1 MPGKKDT
8 KKDAKKGGKPEP
20 EKKKEEEKKG
30 KDDKKG
36 GKDEKK
42 ASKDDK
48 KGGKDDKKGGKD
60 DKKGGKKGKDEPPKG
75 KDDGK
80 KGKDKGKGKKV
91 ESEEEED
98 ELLSDEEEDEEFS
111 EEEYDEEED
120 SEDDRKGKGR
130 GGKGAKGK
138 KGGKSRRGDYSDE
151 DDEEDEDEEEDDDYE
166 DSKSK
171 KKSKDDRHHKGGKSD
186 ADAKK
191 KKGKK
196 KEEAPQIPVKEI
208 PKKGLKNMS
217 RMFMKFSGFKRRRTS
232 RKKLK
237 STSRLFLGLG
247 KRKNRLAKKKRRK
260 SMLKNTSR
268 FMMRFKASKKKKK
281 EKEDKEKAAAN
292 GGKKPTYM
300 LLRLGGNESNQK
312 KGFFKGL
319 FGKKEGDGPAD
330 DFKNRS
336 VLLGKVAAATNWLTK
351 RFLSTKMRGDAGHHG
366 WGGNRGQSRQASS
379 RRNLRGHHNDG
390 YEYDGEAYGYNQQH
404 SAHQKGYGGYDDGY
418 GGYGDEAAA
427 AYGSQSQYGYYDN
440 GAGGADYQDL
450 GYYEEEGL
458 YDVNAEQYD
467 GGLYEQGM
475 GDYYNPHSSAQG
487 YYNNQEADYYGYQQ
501 QQAMAM
507 YGDEG
512 LDYYALMGEDHI
524 YAGEVDGF
532 IDPQAQGYYDENSQG
547 VYYGDGQGG
556 YYDNGQAGYY
566 ENPYAATMGMQ
577 GGFPP
582 DYQLSYSDAGM
593 PYQDYSSQQAI
604 SFPPGGQQAF
614 GYGGQGM
621 DQVQGL
627 YGDQYADQFDQYGDD
642 TVGVQGGEMTFRVPR
657 PQVRLFGKER
667 LDVPLPPP
675 PTLPPDPEFEDMSE
689 IQYEDQMPFVP
700 GQLGD
705 MMSLQQQMR
714 MSPQQQMMSP
724 QQQMMSAQQQM
735 MSPQQQMMSPQQQM
749 MSPQQQMMPQQMMS
763 PQQQMMSPQQQM
775 MPQQM
780 MSPQEQMMSQQAMSP
795 QEQLMMSQPMMSPQ
809 EQLMMSQPMMSP
821 QEQLMMSQPMMSPQ
835 EQMMM
840 SQQMMSPQ
848 EQMMMSQP
856 MMSPQEQM
864 MMSQQMMSPQEQMM
878 MSQQMMSPQE
888 QMMMSQQPMVSPQMI
903 SPQQQMMTD
912 PMMMPQ
918 QQGYGQVSIPT
929 PTAMII
935 KQASMSPL
943 PARRMQPSPT
953 PSRRS
958 VIMPSPQMQRHPS
971 AMASPIPSPML
982 AQRRSPSPQPS
993 MRGGF
998 VNVQRPPS
1006 VMLRRI
1012 SPPSSPMATP
1022 LARRRMQPQRSPS
1035 PLARRPSPPHSPRAS
1050 MIRRSPPP
1058 SPRVSMRRQ
1067 SPPSSPR
1074 ASMRRRSPP
1083 PSASPARSPF
1093 GGRKMRGAP
1102 SPSFSPGRAS
1112 PPLSPQLNRRPAPS
1126 PSPSHRS
1133 VSPAG
1138 PRPSPTLSRRSTRLL
1153 RDPTPLPRPRMGG
1166 NVPLGTVRP
1175 SPMGLRGRPVPP
1187 PTQNVRPFRASSV
1200 RSNRSSVLTVDSL
1213 HSSPFHS
1220 PHMVHRAPLG
1230 RRESGRFPPRPVARG
1245 RPLMSQ
1251 HSIRRMPPASPQPSL
1266 KHMSHPASPR
1276 LSHRPSR
1283 QSSPLLP
1290 PRVAHPPTY
1299 APETYVSGP
1308 HMDPY
1313 GEQLHQFAAPS
1324 SPMLSGAMRNQAIR
1338 QASYSSPLGPEV
1350 GEMAPDYIQPYAP
1363 SSPMLSGAMQN
1374 QAIRDASYVSSL
1386 RRPASPYEQPMP
1398 PSSPRL
1404 SGALQNQ
1411 AIRDASYYSPLQRPS
1426 SPYEQPMPPSSP
1438 MLSGALQNQAI
1449 RDASYYSP
1457 LQRPASPYEQP
1468 MPPSSPML
1476 SGALQNQA
1484 IRDASY
1490 YSPLQ
1495 RPASPYEQPMP
1506 PSSPMLSGALQNQ
1519 AVRDASYA
1527 SPLQRPQSPYG
1538 PSVPSSPMLSGAMR
1552 HGQALRGVASYQTPQ
1567 LRSPYGPTVVTPYDY
1582 ISEPGPSPLLHDALQ
1597 HRSGLQNVSSLRSP
1611 MMQRRN
1617 SYAPPGPQLHSA
1629 LQQNPNLRQASFQ
1642 TPVHLRRSPYGPPPV
1657 SSPMLGS
1664 ALQNQQL
1671 MQASYRLP
1679 DGSLMSP
1686 YGDSRSSPMLGHAL
1700 QNRQV
1705 RGASYTLPDGSIIRD
1720 PRIPQTP
1727 MSPNLSRALQNQ
1739 NVKTASYT
1747 LPDGTIIDPRQ
1758 QQPISPNLARALNN
1772 QALRAASYSLPDG
1785 TIVIDPK
1792 AQKSPNLTAALQ
1804 NPYLKSATYTLPDG
1818 TIIIDPRKPVSPNLS
1833 GALQNSALRNAS
1845 FTLPEGVQ
1853 DPNTPISPNLAKA
1866 LGNPALRGASYTLP
1880 DGTIIVDPRKPK
1892 SPNLTAALQNPYLKG
1907 VSYTLPDGTIIID
1920 PRKPLTPDLSK
1931 ALMNANLR
1939 NASYQ
1944 LPDGSLVIPGQKP
1957 NLSSALRLNKG
1968 MRSTG
1973 LYQLSDN
1980 SVLSGRPKPTTPNL
1994 TSALRNED
2002 LQNVRFRLPDGSLLT
2017 RRFHNPSLSEAVQNQ
2032 QLRYASYR
2040 VPTALQGEDNRYAV
2054 IPPYGPRSG
2063 HWARNARGGEQGGED
2078 VWAAERVLP
2087 HGTIQNLSK
2096 WSMYREDGVLEG
2108 YSPTPRIVDGK
2119 PQDTDWTPDRDRVPG
2134 QSWYDK
2140 IYSILS
2146 MPTTG
2151 HRVKRWAE
2159 GMEDMTQLP
2168 ELNETTVLMN
2178 LKKRYDQELVYTYIG
2193 SILVSVNPYKLLNI
2207 YGTDMVLQYGSRGL
2221 SDNPPHL
2228 FAIANLSYTTMM
2240 DAKKDQCIVISGESG
2255 SGKTEATKLI
2265 LRYLTAIHHKCNV
2278 TQQILEAT
2286 PLLESFGNAKTVRND
2301 NSSRFGKYTQIFMEE
2316 GVISGAITSQY
2327 LLEKSRIVFQAK
2339 SERNY
2344 HIFYEM
2350 LAGLP
2355 PNEKHS
2361 LYLQEA
2367 ETYYYLNQGGD
2378 CTIVGKDDGED
2389 FRRLLSA
2396 MDILCFTPE
2405 EQNGIY
2411 RLLSSV
2417 LHLGNVYFQPH
2428 QAEGQEVA
2436 SVVSAQEIRVVAE
2449 LLQVSPEG
2457 LQKSVTFKMT
2467 DTVREKIFTPLT
2479 VESAVDARDAVAK
2492 ILYSLLFSWL
2502 TERINGRVYPRNE
2515 ALSISILDIYGFEEL
2530 QVNSF
2535 EQLCINYANETLQ
2548 FFFNRVIFQ
2557 EEQEEY
2563 MREQIEWQ
2571 QQPFS
2576 HNQACLDLIA
2586 AKPHGILRILDDQCG
2601 FPQATDHTF
2610 LQKCHYHHGNDP
2622 LYARPKMPLP
2632 EFTLKHYAGKVTYQV
2647 HKFLD
2652 KNFDM
2657 VRQDVLDL
2665 FIQSKNRMV
2674 SSLFLKH
2681 SESVSQQRS
2690 NVRRSST
2697 ARRYQANTVSAKFQS
2712 SLQEL
2717 LEKMERCNPYFVRCI
2732 KPNHHKEPG
2741 VFDMELVNTQLHYS
2755 GIMETIHIRK
2765 EGYAIR
2771 MHFHSFLSRYKALL
2785 CLRDL
2790 PPADGENCVI
2800 MLHKLGPVKNGSYQL
2815 GVSKIFLREELY
2827 QLLEGKRDRVLNLA
2841 AMTLQRYTRMCFIR
2855 KNFTKFRRR
2864 VALFQARCKGYLARK
2879 KFTLRRKY
2887 LIRFRSAVL
2896 LIVNRQRYM
2905 RTVVE
2910 PARKAEEDRINRE
2923 VVNVTTLPIP
2933 AELAA
2938 LLQAASGGEEL
2949 HSDCLAV
2956 VQAPKVQVDPQ
2967 LTLPLDINNYLMTHY
2982 IRAIFREPLFGMLT
2996 APLENSL
3003 IRMDEELKQG
3013 AVNVFILILRFM
3025 GDPNLNGAQENLF
3038 GNYIIQR
3045 GLANPSLRDEILAQ
3059 VANQV
3064 WRNPNILN
3072 SERGWLLLCSCLSA
3086 FLPSQR
3092 LAKYLLKFVSDYGPE
3107 GYDCVCQH
3115 RLLQALQRLNV
3126 GPEYVRTYPP
3136 CLLEWTANRKR
3147 AHTVLHIHCFDGVSF
3162 LCPLHSWTT
3171 GEEMAKDILQH
3182 RAVVEGRRGWSV
3194 LLKEPA
3200 QWVELEGS
3208 DYVLDLMSDLELPA
3222 DFPKHSSYF
3231 IISAQ
3236 EPTRVRPNASISL
3249 LSGGFDMNNDL
3260 LSPAIPG
3267 SDGQDF
3273 EPQRGMDRYLDSLF
3287 DPVLSDGTG
3296 EIESAAGLSSR
3307 MKGAGGVGGGWK
3319 QEGQSTGP
3327 PPPPGAVRV
3336 LPVGGVMSPP
3346 VAAVAPVTPD
3356 AQHAVMAQQQQAIM
3370 NQQAIIM
3377 AQQMTMQAMAMVGS
3391 PVTSPPTSPITSPP
3405 MSPLLHHPPSP
3416 YAPASPY
3423 VVIPPSPYANI
3434 PPSPYANFIPTPYA
3448 AENIPPSPYP
3458 PTARQEQTPS
3468 QPQAQPRAEPTAQPQ
3483 AHRPNPQPSST
3494 KTNKTETGQPKA
3506 NAAAQAQSGKDSVS
3520 RRKAP
3525 GVPVN
3530 KDTPVRKF
3538 APVVTSPPPPAPEV
3552 VKYSPQS
3559 KDHVVPSQDIQEI
3572 IKRYNSPPPPPDQM
3586 PSGKRRP
3593 EGKFKKKQTP
3603 RDEALQILKPQ
3614 MDHPPAPQPKR
3625 PVPPSPSAPAMKE
3638 TGFKPTKGAKTR
3650 PPDRPLPIPPPV
3662 SRELPVET
3670 ETIQTQLHQ
3679 STNEEHYT
3687 YTNVPWRLY
3696 LRKEVFYP
3704 KDSFNNPLV
3713 LDLIF
3718 KQIVNDTLSEACV
3731 RITRDERQKMKALFA
3746 KHGVEQNMDPVEE
3759 HVKKTIVTAA
3769 RETWEIYFS
3778 RLFPASGSVGTGV
3791 QVLSVSHSGIKL
3803 LKTVKSS
3810 AAAPDYFRVLRPY
3823 TYADILFVTIP
3834 SENMLEFN
3842 LTNEKLILFSAKA
3855 PQVKHLIDTFIN
3867 EIKKDSDY
3875 VIAERN
3881 FVTDDRSML
3890 SFHKGDIIRLQVMD
3904 GLEKGYI
3911 YGCVVRKKVV
3921 YLEDLKRDTPDF
3933 GWKFGAVF
3941 SRSGAFPAECV
3952 HPIAP
3957 PDFLSLPLDRKAEPR
3972 GGAGQFAVS
3981 SAIAVAV
3988 ASTMAAHEID
3998 QTIERVSLD
4007 EFGDGDLDERALQDS
4022 KYDMLE
4028 FAKKYFRQETKGK
4041 GDSLKSKSK
4050 NRDSRDPIEMIRFSK
4065 NPLTESL
4072 IEFTDPAMNRVAA
4085 DLFLSVMRF
4094 MGDAPS
4100 RGSTEQE
4107 VVSTFLKLIG
4117 EFTLMRDEA
4126 YCQLLKQLTANTS
4139 SKPDS
4144 CQRGWRMLYILTA
4157 FHRCSEVLKPFLL
4170 KYLQQASRSAGAQY
4184 QGIAK
4189 ACEQNLKK
4197 TFQYGGRLVPPNS
4210 MELKAMMAGRSS
4222 KRQLFLFPGGIERH
4236 AKIKTCSVALE
4247 VIEELCYEMGLHRLE
4262 AMEEYAIFVVTNR
4275 GQNVRPLNKHEY
4287 ILDVA
4292 TEAEMVDTN
4301 YSFWFRRVIWTQPLK
4316 FDNELCVAMHYNQV
4330 LPDYRK
4336 GLLNVLPHGKVS
4348 DQQFHQI
4355 SKLAALQHRAKDIIF
4370 IPSIHELSEYI
4381 AAPLFKKQPPQQWVT
4396 MVTQHMQQV
4405 QTLNPHQARAQF
4417 LGLVSAFPMFGSSFF
4432 YIHSSSSTT
4441 FYAPCIVA
4449 VNQHGLHFL
4458 HKNTHELMTVVPL
4471 VEVQSSRT
4479 QRPTAGT
4486 SYPYVDLTLGDMN
4499 TQRVIQLQLEQGL
4512 ELCRVIAMQ
4521 VENMMSVREKRLTL
4535 PPSEITM
4542 L

>member
-1 MPGKKDT
+1 MPGKKDP

-36 GKDEKK
+36 GKDDKK

-48 KGGKDDKKGGKD
+48 KGGKDDKKGGK
-60 DKKGGKKGKDEPPKG
+60 KGKEEPPKG
-75 KDDGK
+75 KADGK

-91 ESEEEED
+91 ESEEDED
-98 ELLSDEEEDEEFS
+98 ELLSDEEEEEEFS
-111 EEEYDEEED
+111 EEEEDEED
-120 SEDDRKGKGR
+120 SEDDRRGKGR

-138 KGGKSRRGDYSDE
+138 KGGRSRHGEDSEEDE
-151 DDEEDEDEEEDDDYE
+151 EEDEDEEDEEEAY
-166 DSKSK
+166 SKSK
-171 KKSKDDRHHKGGKSD
+171 KTSKDDRHKGGKGD
-186 ADAKK
+186 VDAKK

-196 KEEAPQIPVKEI
+196 KEEAPSIPVREI
-208 PKKGLKNMS
+208 PRKGLKNMS
-217 RMFMKFSGFKRRRTS
+217 RMFMKFSGFKRRRNS

-268 FMMRFKASKKKKK
+268 FMMRFKASKKRKK
-281 EKEDKEKAAAN
+281 EKEDKERAAAN

-300 LLRLGGNESNQK
+300 ILRLGGGKESVEK
-312 KGFFKGL
+312 KGGFFKGL
-319 FGKKEGDGPAD
+319 FGKKNSDGPAD

-336 VLLGKVAAATNWLTK
+336 ALLGKVAAATNWLTK
-351 RFLSTKMRGDAGHHG
+351 RFLSTKMSGNSGHHG
-366 WGGNRGQSRQASS
+366 WGGRRAHSRQTSA
-379 RRNLRGHHNDG
+379 RGFQQGYYNDG
-390 YEYDGEAYGYNQQH
+390 YDYGEEMHGHNRQH
-404 SAHQKGYGGYDDGY
+404 SLHRKNYGEYDDGY

-427 AYGSQSQYGYYDN
+427 AYGGQAQFGYYDN
-440 GAGGADYQDL
+440 GVGGADYQDL
-450 GYYEEEGL
+450 GYYEDEGL
-458 YDVNAEQYD
+458 YESNAGYYD
-467 GGLYEQGM
+467 GGLYDDGM
-475 GDYYNPHSSAQG
+475 GNYDPYSPDQG

-501 QQAMAM
+501 QEAM
-507 YGDEG
+507 YGDEA
-512 LDYYALMGEDHI
+512 LDYYALMGVDHM
-524 YAGEVDGF
+524 YGGEADGF
-532 IDPQAQGYYDENSQG
+532 LDPQGYYDESGQA
-547 VYYGDGQGG
+547 VYYGEGQVG
-556 YYDNGQAGYY
+556 YYDNVQTGYQD
-566 ENPYAATMGMQ
+566 NPYTANMGMQ
-577 GGFPP
+577 GGFPQ

-593 PYQDYSSQQAI
+593 PYQDYSSQQTI
-604 SFPPGGQQAF
+604 GYPLGGQQVF
-614 GYGGQGM
+614 GFGGQGIG
-621 DQVQGL
+621 QAQAQGL
-627 YGDQYADQFDQYGDD
+627 YGDQYAGQLDQYGDD
-642 TVGVQGGEMTFRVPR
+642 AGGIQGGDVTFRVPR

-667 LDVPLPPP
+667 LDVPLHPA

-689 IQYEDQMPFVP
+689 IQYEDQMPLLP
-700 GQLGD
+700 SQLGD
-705 MMSLQQQMR
+705 MMSLQQQM
-714 MSPQQQMMSP
+714 MMSP
-724 QQQMMSAQQQM
+724 QQQMM
-735 MSPQQQMMSPQQQM
+735 MSPQQQMIMSPQIMPSQIMPPQQQMMFPQQQM
-749 MSPQQQMMPQQMMS
+749 MSQQMLSPQEQMMV
-763 PQQQMMSPQQQM
+763 QQSL
-775 MPQQM
+775 
-780 MSPQEQMMSQQAMSP
+780 SPQEQMMSQQ
-795 QEQLMMSQPMMSPQ
+795 MM
-809 EQLMMSQPMMSP
+809 L
-821 QEQLMMSQPMMSPQ
+821 
-835 EQMMM
+835 
-840 SQQMMSPQ
+840 
-848 EQMMMSQP
+848 
-856 MMSPQEQM
+856 
-864 MMSQQMMSPQEQMM
+864 
-878 MSQQMMSPQE
+878 
-888 QMMMSQQPMVSPQMI
+888 
-903 SPQQQMMTD
+903 PQQQMSPQLMAPQMMND

-918 QQGYGQVSIPT
+918 QQGYGPPLIPT

-935 KQASMSPL
+935 KQANMSPL

-971 AMASPIPSPML
+971 AMASPVASPML
-982 AQRRSPSPQPS
+982 SQRRSPSPQPS
-993 MRGGF
+993 MRSGLI
-998 VNVQRPPS
+998 NAHRPPS
-1006 VMLRRI
+1006 VMSRRL
-1012 SPPSSPMATP
+1012 SPPSSPMASP
-1022 LARRRMQPQRSPS
+1022 LARHIMQPQRSPS
-1035 PLARRPSPPHSPRAS
+1035 PMARGPSPPQSPRGS

-1058 SPRVSMRRQ
+1058 SPRTSMRQPSPPSSPRSSMRRQ
-1067 SPPSSPR
+1067 SPP
-1074 ASMRRRSPP
+1074 
-1083 PSASPARSPF
+1083 PSTSPARSPF
-1093 GGRKMRGAP
+1093 EGRKMRESSFSPP
-1102 SPSFSPGRAS
+1102 SPSHFSPPRS
-1112 PPLSPQLNRRPAPS
+1112 PHLSRRPSPS

-1133 VSPAG
+1133 LSPAG
-1138 PRPSPTLSRRSTRLL
+1138 PRPAPSSPTLSRRSTRLM
-1153 RDPTPLPRPRMGG
+1153 RDPTPLARPRMGG

-1187 PTQNVRPFRASSV
+1187 PTQNVRPFRPSSL
-1200 RSNRSSVLTVDSL
+1200 RSNRSSVLTVDSSL
-1213 HSSPFHS
+1213 LSSPFHS
-1220 PHMVHRAPLG
+1220 PHMVHRVPLG
-1230 RRESGRFPPRPVARG
+1230 RRESGRYPPRPMARG

-1251 HSIRRMPPASPQPSL
+1251 QSRRRMPPPSPQLSL
-1266 KHMSHPASPR
+1266 KHMPHPASPR
-1276 LSHRPSR
+1276 LSPRLSR
-1283 QSSPLLP
+1283 QSSPLLS
-1290 PRVAHPPTY
+1290 PRAVHSPSLAS
-1299 APETYVSGP
+1299 ETYVP
-1308 HMDPY
+1308 DPY
-1313 GEQLHQFAAPS
+1313 AEHSQHFVAPGSPMLSGALQNQAMRQASFSSPFGPGAAQMNQMATEFEDPYIPS
-1324 SPMLSGAMRNQAIR
+1324 SPMLSR
-1338 QASYSSPLGPEV
+1338 
-1350 GEMAPDYIQPYAP
+1350 
-1363 SSPMLSGAMQN
+1363 AMQN
-1374 QAIRDASYVSSL
+1374 QALRDASYVSSL
-1386 RRPASPYEQPMP
+1386 QRPVSPYEQHT
-1398 PSSPRL
+1398 
-1404 SGALQNQ
+1404 A
-1411 AIRDASYYSPLQRPS
+1411 
-1426 SPYEQPMPPSSP
+1426 PSSP
-1438 MLSGALQNQAI
+1438 MLSGALQNQAL
-1449 RDASYYSP
+1449 RDASFVSP
-1457 LQRPASPYEQP
+1457 LQRPMSPYEQP
-1468 MPPSSPML
+1468 LPPSSPLL

-1484 IRDASY
+1484 LRDASY
-1490 YSPLQ
+1490 T
-1495 RPASPYEQPMP
+1495 
-1506 PSSPMLSGALQNQ
+1506 
-1519 AVRDASYA
+1519 
-1527 SPLQRPQSPYG
+1527 SPLQRPQSPYAS
-1538 PSVPSSPMLSGAMR
+1538 SVPSSPMLSGAMR

-1582 ISEPGPSPLLHDALQ
+1582 ISEPGPAPLLNDALQ
-1597 HRSGLQNVSSLRSP
+1597 NRSNLQNVSSLRSP

-1617 SYAPPGPQLHSA
+1617 PYAPAGPQLHSA
-1629 LQQNPNLRQASFQ
+1629 LQQNPNLRQASYQ
-1642 TPVHLRRSPYGPPPV
+1642 TPMQLRRSSYVPQPP

-1664 ALQNQQL
+1664 ALQNPQL

-1679 DGSLMSP
+1679 DGTLMSP
-1686 YGDSRSSPMLGHAL
+1686 YADPRSSPMLGNAL
-1700 QNRQV
+1700 QNQQV
-1705 RGASYTLPDGSIIRD
+1705 RGASYTLPDGSVIRD
-1720 PRIPQTP
+1720 PRMVQAP
-1727 MSPNLSRALQNQ
+1727 MSPNLARALQNQ
-1739 NVKTASYT
+1739 NLKSATYT
-1747 LPDGTIIDPRQ
+1747 LPDGTIVDPRQ
-1758 QQPISPNLARALNN
+1758 QQPISPNLAKALNN

-1785 TIVIDPK
+1785 TIVVDTNK
-1792 AQKSPNLTAALQ
+1792 HNSPNLAAALQ
-1804 NPYLKSATYTLPDG
+1804 NPYLKSSSYTLPDG
-1818 TIIIDPRKPVSPNLS
+1818 TIIIDPRKPVSPNLA
-1833 GALQNSALRNAS
+1833 GALEKSALRNAS
-1845 FTLPEGVQ
+1845 FRLPEGVQ
-1853 DPNTPISPNLAKA
+1853 DPNAPISPNLAKA
-1866 LGNPALRGASYTLP
+1866 LNNAALKGASYTLP

-1892 SPNLTAALQNPYLKG
+1892 SPNLAAALQNPYLQG
-1907 VSYTLPDGTIIID
+1907 VSFTLPDGTIIID
-1920 PRKPLTPDLSK
+1920 PRKPVSPNLSN
-1931 ALMNANLR
+1931 ALMNENLR
-1939 NASYQ
+1939 NASYR

-1957 NLSSALRLNKG
+1957 NLSSALRQNYAL
-1968 MRSTG
+1968 RSSG
-1973 LYQLSDN
+1973 VFQLSEN
-1980 SVLSGRPKPTTPNL
+1980 SILSGIPKPTPPNL
-1994 TSALRNED
+1994 ASVLQNED
-2002 LQNVRFRLPDGSLLT
+2002 MRGVHYRLPDNSLLT
-2017 RRFHNPSLSEAVQNQ
+2017 RQFRNPKLADAIQNQ

-2040 VPTALQGEDNRYAV
+2040 VPTGLEGEDNRYAV

-2063 HWARNARGGEQGGED
+2063 HWAKNARGGGEGGED

-2087 HGTIQNLSK
+2087 HGTVQNLSK
-2096 WSMYREDGVLEG
+2096 WSMYREEGMLEG
-2108 YSPTPRIVDGK
+2108 YSPTHLMEKQLHDPE
-2119 PQDTDWTPDRDRVPG
+2119 WTPDRDRVPG

-2140 IYSILS
+2140 IFSILS
-2146 MPTTG
+2146 MPTAG
-2151 HRVKRWAE
+2151 QRVKRWAE

-2178 LKKRYDQELVYTYIG
+2178 LKKRFDQELIYTYIG
-2193 SILVSVNPYKLLNI
+2193 SILVSVNPYKLHNI
-2207 YGTDMVLQYGSRGL
+2207 YGTDMVLQYEGHSL
-2221 SDNPPHL
+2221 TDNPPHL

-2265 LRYLTAIHHKCNV
+2265 LRYLTAIHHKRNV
-2278 TQQILEAT
+2278 TQQVNILEAM

-2301 NSSRFGKYTQIFMEE
+2301 NSSRFGKYTRIFMAG

-2344 HIFYEM
+2344 HIFYEL

-2355 PNEKHS
+2355 PQEKHS
-2361 LYLQEA
+2361 LYLQEP
-2367 ETYYYLNQGGD
+2367 ETYYYLNQGGN
-2378 CTIVGKDDGED
+2378 CTIEGKDDGED

-2457 LQKSVTFKMT
+2457 LQKSVTFKLT
-2467 DTVREKIFTPLT
+2467 DAVREKIYTPLT

-2502 TERINGRVYPRNE
+2502 TERINGRVYPRSE

-2548 FFFNRVIFQ
+2548 FFFTRVIFQ

-2571 QQPFS
+2571 QQPFG

-2610 LQKCHYHHGNDP
+2610 LQKCHYHHGNNP

-2665 FIQSKNRMV
+2665 FIQSKNKMV

-2690 NVRRSST
+2690 NMRNSSA

-2755 GIMETIHIRK
+2755 GIMETILIRK
-2765 EGYAIR
+2765 DGYPIKFL
-2771 MHFHSFLSRYKALL
+2771 FHSFLSRYKALL
-2785 CLRDL
+2785 CLTDL
-2790 PPADGENCVI
+2790 PPADGENCII
-2800 MLHKLGPVKNGSYQL
+2800 MLHKLGPVKQGSYQV
-2815 GVSKIFLREELY
+2815 GVSKIFLKEELY
-2827 QLLEGKRDRVLNLA
+2827 QVLEAKRDRVLNLA
-2841 AMTLQRYTRMCFIR
+2841 AMTLQRYTRMFFVR
-2855 KNFTKFRRR
+2855 KNFVKFRRNM
-2864 VALFQARCKGYLARK
+2864 VLFEAHCRGYVARK
-2879 KFTLRRKY
+2879 KFALRRKN
-2887 LIRFRSAVL
+2887 LIRLRSVTL
-2896 LIVNRQRYM
+2896 LIVTIQRYM

-2933 AELAA
+2933 AELAG
-2938 LLQAASGGEEL
+2938 LLQAASGGAEL

-2996 APLENSL
+2996 APLESSL
-3003 IRMDEELKQG
+3003 LRLDEELRQG
-3013 AVNVFILILRFM
+3013 ALNIFTLILRFM

-3045 GLANPSLRDEILAQ
+3045 GLANSSLRDEILAQ

-3072 SERGWLLLCSCLSA
+3072 SERGWLLLSSCLSA

-3092 LAKYLLKFVSDYGPE
+3092 LAKYLLKFVSDYGPD

-3126 GPEYVRTYPP
+3126 GPEYGRTYPP

-3182 RAVVEGRRGWSV
+3182 RGVVEGRRGWSV
-3194 LLKEPA
+3194 LLKESA

-3236 EPTRVRPNASISL
+3236 EPSRVRPNASISL
-3249 LSGGFDMNNDL
+3249 LGGGFDMNNDVITPSL
-3260 LSPAIPG
+3260 LTF
-3267 SDGQDF
+3267 DGLSEDL

-3296 EIESAAGLSSR
+3296 EVESAAGLSSR
-3307 MKGAGGVGGGWK
+3307 MKGAGGVGEGWRE
-3319 QEGQSTGP
+3319 QGQSTRP
-3327 PPPPGAVRV
+3327 PPPAGAVRV
-3336 LPVGGVMSPP
+3336 LPVGGVMAPP

-3356 AQHAVMAQQQQAIM
+3356 AQQAVLSQQQQAIV

-3377 AQQMTMQAMAMVGS
+3377 AQQMTMQAMAIVSS
-3391 PVTSPPTSPITSPP
+3391 PVSSPPTSPITSPP
-3405 MSPLLHHPPSP
+3405 MSPLLNHPPMSP

-3423 VVIPPSPYANI
+3423 AVIPPSPYANI
-3434 PPSPYANFIPTPYA
+3434 PPSPYANFTPTPYA
-3448 AENIPPSPYP
+3448 AAHIPQSPYLP
-3458 PTARQEQTPS
+3458 STQQEQTS
-3468 QPQAQPRAEPTAQPQ
+3468 LQPQAQPPAGPQPQ
-3483 AHRPNPQPSST
+3483 PQVSNPQPVSA
-3494 KTNKTETGQPKA
+3494 KTDKGSKHNTT
-3506 NAAAQAQSGKDSVS
+3506 AQSGKDSGS
-3520 RRKAP
+3520 QKKAP
-3525 GVPVN
+3525 GVPMN
-3530 KDTPVRKF
+3530 KDKPAKKF
-3538 APVVTSPPPPAPEV
+3538 APVVTSPPPPAVEV
-3552 VKYSPQS
+3552 VKYSARTT
-3559 KDHVVPSQDIQEI
+3559 DHIVPSQDIQEI
-3572 IKRYNSPPPPPDQM
+3572 IKRYNSPPPPPD
-3586 PSGKRRP
+3586 PLPPGKSRP
-3593 EGKFKKKQTP
+3593 EGKFKKKQTA

-3614 MDHPPAPQPKR
+3614 MENPPAPQPKH
-3625 PVPPSPSAPAMKE
+3625 VVAPSAPASAVKE
-3638 TGFKPTKGAKTR
+3638 GGFKAPKGTKAR
-3650 PPDRPLPIPPPV
+3650 AHDRPLPIPPPV

-3670 ETIQTQLHQ
+3670 QTIQTQLHQ
-3679 STNEEHYT
+3679 HTNDEHYT

-3759 HVKKTIVTAA
+3759 HVKKAIVTAA

-3855 PQVKHLIDTFIN
+3855 LQVKHLIDTFIN

-3881 FVTDDRSML
+3881 FVTDDRTML
-3890 SFHKGDIIRLQVMD
+3890 TFHKGDIIRLQVMD
-3904 GLEKGYI
+3904 GLEKGYS

-3921 YLEDLKRDTPDF
+3921 FLEDLKRDTQDF

-3941 SRSGAFPAECV
+3941 GRSGAFPTECV
-3952 HPIAP
+3952 HPVGP
-3957 PDFLSLPLDRKAEPR
+3957 PDFMSLPLDRKAEPR

-3981 SAIAVAV
+3981 SAVAVAV

-3998 QTIERVSLD
+3998 QTIEKVSLD
-4007 EFGDGDLDERALQDS
+4007 GFPDGDLDERALQDT

-4028 FAKKYFRQETKGK
+4028 FAKKYFRQAPGGT

-4050 NRDSRDPIEMIRFSK
+4050 NRDSREPTEMIKFSK
-4065 NPLTESL
+4065 TPLTESL

-4085 DLFLSVMRF
+4085 DLFLSIMRF
-4094 MGDAPS
+4094 MGDS
-4100 RGSTEQE
+4100 SLRGLTEQE
-4107 VVSTFLKLIG
+4107 VVGTFLKLIG
-4117 EFTLMRDEA
+4117 EFFLMRDEA
-4126 YCQLLKQLTANTS
+4126 YCQLLKQLTSNTS

-4144 CQRGWRMLYILTA
+4144 CQRGWRLLYILTA

-4170 KYLQQASRSAGAQY
+4170 KFLQQASRSAGAQY

-4197 TFQYGGRLVPPNS
+4197 TFQFGGRIVPPNS

-4236 AKIKTCSVALE
+4236 VKIKTCSVALE
-4247 VIEELCYEMGLHRLE
+4247 VIEELCYEMGLHRPDSL
-4262 AMEEYAIFVVTNR
+4262 EEYAVFLVTNR
-4275 GQNVRPLNKHEY
+4275 GQNVRPLNKQEY

-4292 TEAEMVDTN
+4292 TEAELVDAN
-4301 YSFWFRRVIWTQPLK
+4301 YSFWFRRVVWTQPLK
-4316 FDNELCVAMHYNQV
+4316 FENELCVAMHYNQI

-4348 DQQFHQI
+4348 DQQFHQL
-4355 SKLAALQHRAKDIIF
+4355 SKLSALQHRAKDIIF
-4370 IPSIHELSEYI
+4370 IPTIHELSEYI
-4381 AAPLFKKQPPQQWVT
+4381 ATPLFKKQPPQQWVT

-4405 QTLNPHQARAQF
+4405 QALNPHQARAQF
-4417 LGLVSAFPMFGSSFF
+4417 LGLISAFPMFGSSFF

-4441 FYAPCIVA
+4441 FYAPCILA

-4458 HKNTHELMTVVPL
+4458 HKNTHELMAAVPL

-4479 QRPTAGT
+4479 QRPSAGT

-4521 VENMMSVREKRLTL
+4521 VENMMSLREKRLTL

>member
-1 MPGKKDT
+1 
-8 KKDAKKGGKPEP
+8 
-20 EKKKEEEKKG
+20 
-30 KDDKKG
+30 
-36 GKDEKK
+36 
-42 ASKDDK
+42 
-48 KGGKDDKKGGKD
+48 
-60 DKKGGKKGKDEPPKG
+60 
-75 KDDGK
+75 
-80 KGKDKGKGKKV
+80 
-91 ESEEEED
+91 
-98 ELLSDEEEDEEFS
+98 
-111 EEEYDEEED
+111 
-120 SEDDRKGKGR
+120 
-130 GGKGAKGK
+130 
-138 KGGKSRRGDYSDE
+138 
-151 DDEEDEDEEEDDDYE
+151 
-166 DSKSK
+166 
-171 KKSKDDRHHKGGKSD
+171 
-186 ADAKK
+186 
-191 KKGKK
+191 
-196 KEEAPQIPVKEI
+196 
-208 PKKGLKNMS
+208 MS
-217 RMFMKFSGFKRRRTS
+217 RMFMKFSGFKRRRNS

-247 KRKNRLAKKKRRK
+247 KRKFRLAKKKRRK

-268 FMMRFKASKKKKK
+268 FMMRFKASKKRKKD
-281 EKEDKEKAAAN
+281 KEDKQKAAAN

-300 LLRLGGNESNQK
+300 LLRLGGGSDSNEK
-312 KGFFKGL
+312 KGGFFKGL
-319 FGKKEGDGPAD
+319 FKKKDGDEPAD
-330 DFKNRS
+330 EFKNRS
-336 VLLGKVAAATNWLTK
+336 ALLGKVAAATNWLTK
-351 RFLSTKMRGDAGHHG
+351 RFLSTKMKGNSGRHG
-366 WGGNRGQSRQASS
+366 WGGRREHRRQASS
-379 RRNLRGHHNDG
+379 RGHQGGYYNNG
-390 YEYDGEAYGYNQQH
+390 YEHEEEAYGYDQQH
-404 SAHQKGYGGYDDGY
+404 SFHQKGYGGYHDGY
-418 GGYGDEAAA
+418 GDYVDDANA
-427 AYGSQSQYGYYDN
+427 AYGGQDQYGYYDD
-440 GAGGADYQDL
+440 GAGGADYQDQ
-450 GYYEEEGL
+450 GYYEEEAL
-458 YDVNAEQYD
+458 YDPNSGYYD
-467 GGLYEQGM
+467 GGLYDDGM
-475 GDYYNPHSSAQG
+475 GDYHDPYSTAQG
-487 YYNNQEADYYGYQQ
+487 YYNGQEADYYGYQH
-501 QQAMAM
+501 QQAAAM
-507 YGDEG
+507 YGEGG
-512 LDYYALMGEDHI
+512 LDYYALMGEDHM
-524 YAGEVDGF
+524 YTGEEGGF
-532 IDPQAQGYYDENSQG
+532 LDPQAQGYYDTNGQG
-547 VYYGDGQGG
+547 LYYDGQAG
-556 YYDNGQAGYY
+556 YYDSGQAGYY
-566 ENPYAATMGMQ
+566 ENPHAATIGMQ

-582 DYQLSYSDAGM
+582 DHQLRYSDAGM
-593 PYQDYSSQQAI
+593 PYQDFSSQQAI
-604 SFPPGGQQAF
+604 GIPQGGQQVF
-614 GYGGQGM
+614 GFGGQGM
-621 DQVQGL
+621 DQAQGM
-627 YGDQYADQFDQYGDD
+627 YGDQFADQLDQYGDD
-642 TVGVQGGEMTFRVPR
+642 IGGVQGGEMTFRVPR

-667 LDVPLPPP
+667 LEVPLPPP
-675 PTLPPDPEFEDMSE
+675 PTLPPDPEFESMSE
-689 IQYEDQMPFVP
+689 IQYEDQFPLAA
-700 GQLGD
+700 GQPGD
-705 MMSLQQQMR
+705 MMSLQQQMGMQQQQQQQQQHMMMFPQEQMMMPSQQQTMLSPHEQMMMPPLV
-714 MSPQQQMMSP
+714 MSPQQQMMMSP
-724 QQQMMSAQQQM
+724 QHQMMSPQQQM

-749 MSPQQQMMPQQMMS
+749 MSPQQQMMS
-763 PQQQMMSPQQQM
+763 PQQQMMLHQEQSMSPQMLPSQTLSPQQQMMLPQQQMMPQPAMSPQLQM

-780 MSPQEQMMSQQAMSP
+780 MSPQEQMMAPQQALPP
-795 QEQLMMSQPMMSPQ
+795 QMMSPQ
-809 EQLMMSQPMMSP
+809 QMMADP
-821 QEQLMMSQPMMSPQ
+821 
-835 EQMMM
+835 MMM
-840 SQQMMSPQ
+840 SQQEGYSP
-848 EQMMMSQP
+848 
-856 MMSPQEQM
+856 
-864 MMSQQMMSPQEQMM
+864 
-878 MSQQMMSPQE
+878 
-888 QMMMSQQPMVSPQMI
+888 
-903 SPQQQMMTD
+903 
-912 PMMMPQ
+912 
-918 QQGYGQVSIPT
+918 VSIPT

-935 KQASMSPL
+935 KQAGMSPL
-943 PARRMQPSPT
+943 AGRRMQPSPAL
-953 PSRRS
+953 SRRS
-958 VIMPSPQMQRHPS
+958 VMMASPLMQHHPS
-971 AMASPIPSPML
+971 AAASPLASPML
-982 AQRRSPSPQPS
+982 PQRLSHSPQPS
-993 MRGGF
+993 IRGGF
-998 VNVQRPPS
+998 INAQRPPS
-1006 VMLRRI
+1006 VQSRRI
-1012 SPPSSPMATP
+1012 SPSPSPMASP
-1022 LARRRMQPQRSPS
+1022 LAHPRMQPQRSPS
-1035 PLARRPSPPHSPRAS
+1035 PLARRPSPAHSPRAS

-1058 SPRVSMRRQ
+1058 SPRVSMRQR
-1067 SPPSSPR
+1067 SPPPSPR
-1074 ASMRRRSPP
+1074 ASMMRQSPP
-1083 PSASPARSPF
+1083 PSPTLARSPLRM
-1093 GGRKMRGAP
+1093 RKM
-1102 SPSFSPGRAS
+1102 PGPTS
-1112 PPLSPQLNRRPAPS
+1112 PPLSHGHASPRLSPQLSRRPS
-1126 PSPSHRS
+1126 PSPSPSRRTL
-1133 VSPAG
+1133 SPAG
-1138 PRPSPTLSRRSTRLL
+1138 PPSSPTLSRRSTRLL
-1153 RDPTPLPRPRMGG
+1153 RDPTPLARPRFGG

-1187 PTQNVRPFRASSV
+1187 PTQNVRPFRASSI
-1200 RSNRSSVLTVDSL
+1200 RSNRSSVLT
-1213 HSSPFHS
+1213 
-1220 PHMVHRAPLG
+1220 
-1230 RRESGRFPPRPVARG
+1230 
-1245 RPLMSQ
+1245 
-1251 HSIRRMPPASPQPSL
+1251 PSL
-1266 KHMSHPASPR
+1266 KHMPHPASQHFSPR
-1276 LSHRPSR
+1276 LSR
-1283 QSSPLLP
+1283 QSSPLLS
-1290 PRVAHPPTY
+1290 PRVAHSPTY
-1299 APETYVSGP
+1299 MTETYA
-1308 HMDPY
+1308 DPY
-1313 GEQLHQFAAPS
+1313 TDQQQQF
-1324 SPMLSGAMRNQAIR
+1324 I
-1338 QASYSSPLGPEV
+1338 
-1350 GEMAPDYIQPYAP
+1350 
-1363 SSPMLSGAMQN
+1363 
-1374 QAIRDASYVSSL
+1374 
-1386 RRPASPYEQPMP
+1386 
-1398 PSSPRL
+1398 
-1404 SGALQNQ
+1404 
-1411 AIRDASYYSPLQRPS
+1411 
-1426 SPYEQPMPPSSP
+1426 PPSSP

-1449 RDASYYSP
+1449 RQASFASPLGPQPAQVVGVSEMAVEYGEPYVPMSPMLSGAIQNQALRDASYISP
-1457 LQRPASPYEQP
+1457 LQRPMSPYEQP
-1468 MPPSSPML
+1468 MAPPSPML
-1476 SGALQNQA
+1476 SEALRNQALQN
-1484 IRDASY
+1484 ASY
-1490 YSPLQ
+1490 ASPLQ
-1495 RPASPYEQPMP
+1495 RPMSPYEQPLP
-1506 PSSPMLSGALQNQ
+1506 PHSPMLSGALQNQ
-1519 AVRDASYA
+1519 AVRDASYV
-1527 SPLQRPQSPYG
+1527 SPFQRSQSPYAG
-1538 PSVPSSPMLSGAMR
+1538 SVPSSPMLPRAMR
-1552 HGQALRGVASYQTPQ
+1552 HGQALRGVASYQTPM

-1582 ISEPGPSPLLHDALQ
+1582 ISEPGPAPLLHDALQ
-1597 HRSGLQNVSSLRSP
+1597 NRSGLQNVSNLRSP
-1611 MMQRRN
+1611 MMGRHN
-1617 SYAPPGPQLHSA
+1617 PYAPAGPQLHHA
-1629 LQQNPNLRQASFQ
+1629 LQQNPNLRQASYQ
-1642 TPVHLRRSPYGPPPV
+1642 TPMQLRRSPYGPMQP

-1664 ALQNQQL
+1664 ALQNPQL

-1679 DGSLMSP
+1679 DGTLMSP
-1686 YGDSRSSPMLGHAL
+1686 YASTPSSPLLGNAL
-1700 QNRQV
+1700 QNQQL
-1705 RGASYTLPDGSIIRD
+1705 RGASYTLPDGSVIRD
-1720 PRIPQTP
+1720 PRVPQKP
-1727 MSPNLSRALQNQ
+1727 MSPNLSKALQN
-1739 NVKTASYT
+1739 KDLRSATYT
-1747 LPDGTIIDPRQ
+1747 LPDGTIVDPRQ
-1758 QQPISPNLARALNN
+1758 QQPISPNLAKALNN
-1772 QALRAASYSLPDG
+1772 AALREASYSLPDG
-1785 TIVIDPK
+1785 TMIIDPK
-1792 AQKSPNLTAALQ
+1792 KPKSPNLSAALQ
-1804 NPYLKSATYTLPDG
+1804 NPYLKSASYTLPDG

-1833 GALQNSALRNAS
+1833 SALQNSALRSAS
-1845 FTLPEGVQ
+1845 FMLPEGVQ
-1853 DPNTPISPNLAKA
+1853 DPNTPISPNLALA
-1866 LGNPALRGASYTLP
+1866 LSNPALKGASYTLP

-1892 SPNLTAALQNPYLKG
+1892 SPTLNAALQNPYLKG

-1920 PRKPLTPDLSK
+1920 PRKPTAPDLSK
-1931 ALMNANLR
+1931 ALSNQNLR

-1944 LPDGSLVIPGQKP
+1944 LSDGSLVMPGQKQVTP
-1957 NLSSALRLNKG
+1957 NLSAALRQNQA
-1968 MRSTG
+1968 MRSSR
-1973 LYQLSDN
+1973 LYHLSDK
-1980 SVLSGRPKPTTPNL
+1980 SVLSGSPKPSTPNI
-1994 TSALRNED
+1994 TRAMKNED
-2002 LQNVRFRLPDGSLLT
+2002 LQGANFRLPDSSLLT
-2017 RRFHNPSLSEAVQNQ
+2017 RRFHNPSLSNAIQNQ
-2032 QLRYASYR
+2032 NLRYASYR
-2040 VPTALQGEDNRYAV
+2040 VPTGLQGEDNRYAV
-2054 IPPYGPRSG
+2054 VPPYGPRSG
-2063 HWARNARGGEQGGED
+2063 HWARNAQGGGEAWED

-2087 HGTIQNLSK
+2087 HGTVQNLSK

-2108 YSPTPRIVDGK
+2108 YSPTSRGVDGQ
-2119 PQDTDWTPDRDRVPG
+2119 PLEPDWTPERERVPG

-2151 HRVKRWAE
+2151 HRVKNWAE

-2193 SILVSVNPYKLLNI
+2193 SILVSLNPYKLLNI
-2207 YGTDMVLQYGSRGL
+2207 YGTDMVLQYEGHGL

-2265 LRYLTAIHHKCNV
+2265 LRYLTAIHHKSNV
-2278 TQQILEAT
+2278 TQQIEILEAT

-2355 PNEKHS
+2355 PHEKSS

-2378 CTIVGKDDGED
+2378 CTIEGKDDGED

-2405 EQNGIY
+2405 ELDSIY

-2436 SVVSAQEIRVVAE
+2436 SVVSAQELRVVAE
-2449 LLQVSPEG
+2449 LLQVSPDG

-2467 DTVREKIFTPLT
+2467 DTVREKILTPLT

-2535 EQLCINYANETLQ
+2535 EQLCINLANETLQ
-2548 FFFNRVIFQ
+2548 FYFNRVIFQ

-2563 MREQIEWQ
+2563 MREQIQWQ

-2610 LQKCHYHHGNDP
+2610 LQKCHYHHGNNP

-2690 NVRRSST
+2690 NVRRSSA

-2732 KPNHHKEPG
+2732 KPNHLKEPG
-2741 VFDMELVNTQLHYS
+2741 VFDVELVNTQLHYS
-2755 GIMETIHIRK
+2755 GIMETIHIRR
-2765 EGYAIR
+2765 EGYPIR
-2771 MHFHSFLSRYKALL
+2771 LHFHSFLSRYKALL
-2785 CLRDL
+2785 CLKDT
-2790 PPADGENCVI
+2790 PPAEGENCVI
-2800 MLHKLGPVKNGSYQL
+2800 MLYKLGPVKSGTYQL
-2815 GVSKIFLREELY
+2815 GVSKIFLKEELY
-2827 QLLEGKRDRVLNLA
+2827 QLLEGKRDRLLNIA
-2841 AMTLQRYTRMCFIR
+2841 AMTLQRCTRMVFVR
-2855 KNFTKFRRR
+2855 KKFAKLRRR
-2864 VALFQARCKGYLARK
+2864 VKLFAARCRGYLTRK
-2879 KFTLRRKY
+2879 KFALRRKY

-2938 LLQAASGGEEL
+2938 LLQAASGGAEL

-2996 APLENSL
+2996 APLDNSL

-3013 AVNVFILILRFM
+3013 ALNVFILILRFM

-3045 GLANPSLRDEILAQ
+3045 GLANPNLRDEILVQ

-3072 SERGWLLLCSCLSA
+3072 SERGWLLLSSCLST

-3115 RLLQALQRLNV
+3115 RLLQALQQLNV
-3126 GPEYVRTYPP
+3126 GPEYARTYPP

-3147 AHTVLHIHCFDGVSF
+3147 AHTVLHIHCFDAVSF

-3182 RAVVEGRRGWSV
+3182 RGVVEGRRGWSV

-3208 DYVLDLMSDLELPA
+3208 DYVLDLMSDLELPT

-3236 EPTRVRPNASISL
+3236 EPSRVRQNASISL
-3249 LSGGFDMNNDL
+3249 LGGGFDMNGDVMSSAFS
-3260 LSPAIPG
+3260 SP
-3267 SDGQDF
+3267 DGQDF

-3287 DPVLSDGTG
+3287 DPVLSDGAT
-3296 EIESAAGLSSR
+3296 EAESAAGLSSR
-3307 MKGAGGVGGGWK
+3307 MKGGGGVGGGW
-3319 QEGQSTGP
+3319 QQQGQSSRP

-3356 AQHAVMAQQQQAIM
+3356 AQQAVLAQQQQAIM

-3377 AQQMTMQAMAMVGS
+3377 AQQMTMQAMAIASS

-3405 MSPLLHHPPSP
+3405 LSPLLHHPPSP

-3423 VVIPPSPYANI
+3423 TVIPQSPYANI
-3434 PPSPYANFIPTPYA
+3434 PPSPYANFTPTPF
-3448 AENIPPSPYP
+3448 AEANIPPSPYP
-3458 PTARQEQTPS
+3458 PTARQEQTKSAGPQTHPVAQP
-3468 QPQAQPRAEPTAQPQ
+3468 QPQASN
-3483 AHRPNPQPSST
+3483 PNPSFA
-3494 KTNKTETGQPKA
+3494 KTSKSEAAKPKA
-3506 NAAAQAQSGKDSVS
+3506 STAAQVQSDKDSVP

-3525 GVPVN
+3525 GVPIN
-3530 KDTPVRKF
+3530 KDKPARKF
-3538 APVVTSPPPPAPEV
+3538 DPVVMSPPPPAGEV
-3552 VKYSPQS
+3552 VKYSARS
-3559 KDHVVPSQDIQEI
+3559 TDHVVPSTDIQEI
-3572 IKRYNSPPPPPDQM
+3572 IKRYNSPPPPPDVL
-3586 PSGKRRP
+3586 PPGKRRP

-3614 MDHPPAPQPKR
+3614 MDNPPAPQPKR
-3625 PVPPSPSAPAMKE
+3625 PVAPSPSASAIE
-3638 TGFKPTKGAKTR
+3638 EAGFKPTKSMKSRA
-3650 PPDRPLPIPPPV
+3650 PHRPLPIPPPV

-3670 ETIQTQLHQ
+3670 ETILTQLHQ

-3746 KHGVEQNMDPVEE
+3746 KHGVQQNMDPVEE
-3759 HVKKTIVTAA
+3759 HVKKTVVTAA

-3875 VIAERN
+3875 MIAERN

-3890 SFHKGDIIRLQVMD
+3890 NLHKGDVIRLQVMD
-3904 GLEKGYI
+3904 GLEKGHS

-3921 YLEDLKRDTPDF
+3921 FLEELKRETQDF

-3952 HPIAP
+3952 HPIAA

-3981 SAIAVAV
+3981 SAVAVAV

-4007 EFGDGDLDERALQDS
+4007 GFADGELDERVLQDS

-4028 FAKKYFRQETKGK
+4028 FAKKYFRQPTNKTGE
-4041 GDSLKSKSK
+4041 SMKSKSK
-4050 NRDSRDPIEMIRFSK
+4050 NKDSREPPEMIKFSK
-4065 NPLTESL
+4065 TPLTESL
-4072 IEFTDPAMNRVAA
+4072 IEFTDVAMNRVAA

-4094 MGDAPS
+4094 MGDSPL
-4100 RGSTEQE
+4100 RGSAEQE

-4144 CQRGWRMLYILTA
+4144 CQRGWRLLYVLTA
-4157 FHRCSEVLKPFLL
+4157 FQRCSEVLKPFVL

-4197 TFQYGGRLVPPNS
+4197 TFQYGGRIVSPNS
-4210 MELKAMMAGRSS
+4210 MELKAIMAGRSS

-4262 AMEEYAIFVVTNR
+4262 AMEEYAIFLVTNR

-4292 TEAEMVDTN
+4292 TEAELVDTN
-4301 YSFWFRRVIWTQPLK
+4301 YSFWFRRVIWTQQLK
-4316 FDNELCVAMHYNQV
+4316 FDNELSVAMHYNQI

-4336 GLLNVLPHGKVS
+4336 GLLNVLPQGKVS

-4381 AAPLFKKQPPQQWVT
+4381 PAPLFKKQPPQQWVT

-4405 QTLNPHQARAQF
+4405 QTLSPHQARAQF

-4458 HKNTHELMTVVPL
+4458 HKNTHEPMAVVSL

-4486 SYPYVDLTLGDMN
+4486 SYPYVDLTLGDIN
-4499 TQRVIQLQLEQGL
+4499 SQRVVQLQLEQGL

>member
-1 MPGKKDT
+1 MPGKKDP

-36 GKDEKK
+36 GKDDKK

-60 DKKGGKKGKDEPPKG
+60 DKKGGKDDKKGGKDDKKNAPKG

-91 ESEEEED
+91 ESEEDEE
-98 ELLSDEEEDEEFS
+98 ELLSDEEEDEELS
-111 EEEYDEEED
+111 DEEDDEED
-120 SEDDRKGKGR
+120 SEDDRRGK
-130 GGKGAKGK
+130 GKGAKGK
-138 KGGKSRRGDYSDE
+138 KGGKSRRGDDSEE
-151 DDEEDEDEEEDDDYE
+151 DDSEDEDEEEEDEDEDDRG
-166 DSKSK
+166 KSK
-171 KKSKDDRHHKGGKSD
+171 TKSKDDRHQKGGKSD

-196 KEEAPQIPVKEI
+196 KEDTPPVPIKEI

-217 RMFMKFSGFKRRRTS
+217 RMFMKFSGFKRRRNS

-260 SMLKNTSR
+260 SILKNTSR

-281 EKEDKEKAAAN
+281 EKEAKEKAAAAN
-292 GGKKPTYM
+292 NGKKPTYM
-300 LLRLGGNESNQK
+300 LLRLGGGKEPENK
-312 KGFFKGL
+312 GGFFKGL
-319 FGKKEGDGPAD
+319 FKKKEGDGTAD
-330 DFKNRS
+330 GFKNRS
-336 VLLGKVAAATNWLTK
+336 TVLGRVAAATNWLTK
-351 RFLSTKMRGDAGHHG
+351 RFLSTKMRGGSGHHG
-366 WGGNRGQSRQASS
+366 WGGHREHSRQASS
-379 RRNLRGHHNDG
+379 RRNLHGYHNNA
-390 YEYDGEAYGYNQQH
+390 YEHGEEMYGYDPQH
-404 SAHQKGYGGYDDGY
+404 SFHQKGYGGYDDGY
-418 GGYGDEAAA
+418 GGYVDEAAA
-427 AYGSQSQYGYYDN
+427 AYGNQGQLGYYDS
-440 GAGGADYQDL
+440 GAGGADYQDM

-458 YDVNAEQYD
+458 YDPNAEYYE
-467 GGLYEQGM
+467 GGLYDEGM
-475 GDYYNPHSSAQG
+475 GDYYNPYTSPQG
-487 YYNNQEADYYGYQQ
+487 YYNDQEVDYYGYQQ
-501 QQAMAM
+501 QQAM
-507 YGDEG
+507 YNDEG
-512 LDYYALMGEDHI
+512 LDYYALMGEDHM
-524 YAGEVDGF
+524 YGGEVDGF
-532 IDPQAQGYYDENSQG
+532 LDPHAQG
-547 VYYGDGQGG
+547 VYDETGQEVYYGNGQMG

-566 ENPYAATMGMQ
+566 ESPYAATIGMQ
-577 GGFPP
+577 GGVLP
-582 DYQLSYSDAGM
+582 DYQLSYSDTGM
-593 PYQDYSSQQAI
+593 PYQDFSSQQTMG
-604 SFPPGGQQAF
+604 FPQGSQQAF
-614 GYGGQGM
+614 GLGGQGM
-621 DQVQGL
+621 GQVQGL
-627 YGDQYADQFDQYGDD
+627 YGDQYAGQLDQYRDD
-642 TVGVQGGEMTFRVPR
+642 TGGIQEGDLTFRVPR

-675 PTLPPDPEFEDMSE
+675 PTLPPDPEFENMSE
-689 IQYEDQMPFVP
+689 IQYEDQFSLAPS
-700 GQLGD
+700 QD
-705 MMSLQQQMR
+705 MMLPQQQMA
-714 MSPQQQMMSP
+714 MTPQQQMMIFP
-724 QQQMMSAQQQM
+724 QNQMM
-735 MSPQQQMMSPQQQM
+735 MSPQQLLSPQEQMMTQQMMLPQEQMMPQQI
-749 MSPQQQMMPQQMMS
+749 MSPQQQMMPQQIMS
-763 PQQQMMSPQQQM
+763 PQQQMMSQSM
-775 MPQQM
+775 I
-780 MSPQEQMMSQQAMSP
+780 SPQEQMMAQQMISP
-795 QEQLMMSQPMMSPQ
+795 QLISAQQQMMDP
-809 EQLMMSQPMMSP
+809 
-821 QEQLMMSQPMMSPQ
+821 
-835 EQMMM
+835 MMM
-840 SQQMMSPQ
+840 SQQ
-848 EQMMMSQP
+848 
-856 MMSPQEQM
+856 
-864 MMSQQMMSPQEQMM
+864 
-878 MSQQMMSPQE
+878 
-888 QMMMSQQPMVSPQMI
+888 
-903 SPQQQMMTD
+903 
-912 PMMMPQ
+912 
-918 QQGYGQVSIPT
+918 QGYGPPSIPT

-935 KQASMSPL
+935 KQAGMSPL

-958 VIMPSPQMQRHPS
+958 VIMPSPQMQRHP

-998 VNVQRPPS
+998 ATPQRPPS
-1006 VMLRRI
+1006 VMSRRV
-1012 SPPSSPMATP
+1012 SPPSSPMASP

-1035 PLARRPSPPHSPRAS
+1035 PVGRGPSPPHSPRAS
-1050 MIRRSPPP
+1050 MRRRSPPS
-1058 SPRVSMRRQ
+1058 SPRASMRQR

-1074 ASMRRRSPP
+1074 ASMRRQSPP
-1083 PSASPARSPF
+1083 PSPGPARSPF
-1093 GGRKMRGAP
+1093 GGRQMRGSP
-1102 SPSFSPGRAS
+1102 SPSPLAPGRVS
-1112 PPLSPQLNRRPAPS
+1112 PPLSPQLSRRPS
-1126 PSPSHRS
+1126 PSPSLSRRS
-1133 VSPAG
+1133 LSPVG
-1138 PRPSPTLSRRSTRLL
+1138 PRPAPSSPTLSRRSTRLH
-1153 RDPTPLPRPRMGG
+1153 RDPTPLARPRMGG

-1187 PTQNVRPFRASSV
+1187 PTQNVRPFRPSSV
-1200 RSNRSSVLTVDSL
+1200 GSNRSSVLTVDSL

-1220 PHMVHRAPLG
+1220 PHMVHRVPLG
-1230 RRESGRFPPRPVARG
+1230 RRESGRLPPRPIARG
-1245 RPLMSQ
+1245 RPLMAQ
-1251 HSIRRMPPASPQPSL
+1251 QSIRRMPPHSPQLSLKQMPLASPHL
-1266 KHMSHPASPR
+1266 SPR
-1276 LSHRPSR
+1276 LSR

-1290 PRVAHPPTY
+1290 PRAVHSPIY
-1299 APETYVSGP
+1299 GPETYVSGP
-1308 HMDPY
+1308 YADPY
-1313 GEQLHQFAAPS
+1313 IEQSHQLVAPPSPILSSALH
-1324 SPMLSGAMRNQAIR
+1324 NQAIR
-1338 QASYSSPLGPEV
+1338 QASFSSSMGPVPHMV
-1350 GEMAPDYIQPYAP
+1350 GMDGKVPGVVGSYIP
-1363 SSPMLSGAMQN
+1363 SSPTLSGAMQN
-1374 QAIRDASYVSSL
+1374 QAVRDASYVAPL
-1386 RRPASPYEQPMP
+1386 QRPVSPYEQPM
-1398 PSSPRL
+1398 
-1404 SGALQNQ
+1404 A
-1411 AIRDASYYSPLQRPS
+1411 
-1426 SPYEQPMPPSSP
+1426 PSSP
-1438 MLSGALQNQAI
+1438 MLSGALQNQAL
-1449 RDASYYSP
+1449 RGASFVSP
-1457 LQRPASPYEQP
+1457 LQQPMSPYEQP
-1468 MPPSSPML
+1468 LPPSSPVL

-1484 IRDASY
+1484 LREASY
-1490 YSPLQ
+1490 
-1495 RPASPYEQPMP
+1495 
-1506 PSSPMLSGALQNQ
+1506 
-1519 AVRDASYA
+1519 V
-1527 SPLQRPQSPYG
+1527 SPLQRPQSPYA
-1538 PSVPSSPMLSGAMR
+1538 PSAPSSPMLSGAMR
-1552 HGQALRGVASYQTPQ
+1552 HSQALRGVASYQTPQ
-1567 LRSPYGPTVVTPYDY
+1567 LQSPYGPTIVTPYDY
-1582 ISEPGPSPLLHDALQ
+1582 ISEPGPAPLLHDALQ
-1597 HRSGLQNVSSLRSP
+1597 NRADLRNVSTLRSP

-1617 SYAPPGPQLHSA
+1617 PYAPTGPQLHSA

-1642 TPVHLRRSPYGPPPV
+1642 SPVQFRRSPYGPPPPT
-1657 SSPMLGS
+1657 SPMLGS
-1664 ALQNQQL
+1664 ALQNPQL

-1679 DGSLMSP
+1679 DGTLVSP
-1686 YGDSRSSPMLGHAL
+1686 YADPRTSPSLGHAL
-1700 QNRQV
+1700 QNQQL
-1705 RGASYTLPDGSIIRD
+1705 RGASYTLPDGSVIRD
-1720 PRIPQTP
+1720 PRIPQKP

-1739 NVKTASYT
+1739 DLRTASYT

-1758 QQPISPNLARALNN
+1758 QQPISPNLAKALSNP
-1772 QALRAASYSLPDG
+1772 ALREASYSLPDG

-1792 AQKSPNLTAALQ
+1792 KQKSPNLTAALQ
-1804 NPYLKSATYTLPDG
+1804 NPYLRSASYTLPDG

-1833 GALQNSALRNAS
+1833 NALQNSALRNAS
-1845 FTLPEGVQ
+1845 FTLPEGVR

-1866 LGNPALRGASYTLP
+1866 LSNPALKGA
-1880 DGTIIVDPRKPK
+1880 
-1892 SPNLTAALQNPYLKG
+1892 
-1907 VSYTLPDGTIIID
+1907 SYTLPDGTIIID
-1920 PRKPLTPDLSK
+1920 PRKPKSPTLAAALQNPYLKGASYTLPDGTIIIDPHQPVGPDLSK
-1931 ALMNANLR
+1931 ALLNENLR
-1939 NASYQ
+1939 TASYR

-1957 NLSSALRLNKG
+1957 STPNLSAALRQNQAL
-1968 MRSTG
+1968 RSAG
-1973 LYQLSDN
+1973 LYHLSDN
-1980 SVLSGRPKPTTPNL
+1980 SVLSGVPKPIPPNL
-1994 TSALRNED
+1994 ASALQNEE
-2002 LQNVRFRLPDGSLLT
+2002 FRDVNLRVLDKSILT
-2017 RRFHNPSLSEAVQNQ
+2017 RRFHNPSLSDAIQNQ
-2032 QLRYASYR
+2032 HLRYASYR
-2040 VPTALQGEDNRYAV
+2040 VPTGLHGEDNRYAV

-2063 HWARNARGGEQGGED
+2063 HWARNARGGGEGGED
-2078 VWAAERVLP
+2078 VWAAERILP
-2087 HGTIQNLSK
+2087 HGTVQNLSK

-2108 YSPTPRIVDGK
+2108 YTPTQQVVDG
-2119 PQDTDWTPDRDRVPG
+2119 QLQALDWTPDRDRVPG

-2146 MPTTG
+2146 MPPTG
-2151 HRVKRWAE
+2151 QRVKRWAE
-2159 GMEDMTQLP
+2159 GMEDLTQLP
-2168 ELNETTVLMN
+2168 ELNEITVLMN
-2178 LKKRYDQELVYTYIG
+2178 LKKRFDQELVYTYIG
-2193 SILVSVNPYKLLNI
+2193 CILVSVNPYKLLNI
-2207 YGTDMVLQYGSRGL
+2207 YGTDMVLQYEGHGL

-2265 LRYLTAIHHKCNV
+2265 LRYLTAIHHKRNV
-2278 TQQILEAT
+2278 TQQVDILEAT

-2301 NSSRFGKYTQIFMEE
+2301 NSSRFGKYTQIFMDE

-2355 PNEKHS
+2355 PNEKRS

-2378 CTIVGKDDGED
+2378 CTIEGKDDGED

-2405 EQNGIY
+2405 EQNSIY
-2411 RLLSSV
+2411 RVLSSV
-2417 LHLGNVYFQPH
+2417 LHLGNIYFQPH

-2457 LQKSVTFKMT
+2457 LQKSLTFKLT
-2467 DTVREKIFTPLT
+2467 DTVREKIYTPLT

-2502 TERINGRVYPRNE
+2502 AERINGRVYPRNE

-2548 FFFNRVIFQ
+2548 FFFHRVIFQ

-2576 HNQACLDLIA
+2576 HNQECLNLIA

-2610 LQKCHYHHGNDP
+2610 LQKCHYHHGNNP

-2632 EFTLKHYAGKVTYQV
+2632 EFTLKHFAGKVTYQV
-2647 HKFLD
+2647 HRFLD
-2652 KNFDM
+2652 KNFDT

-2665 FIQSKNRMV
+2665 FIQSKNKMV

-2681 SESVSQQRS
+2681 SESVSQQHS
-2690 NVRRSST
+2690 NMRRSST

-2717 LEKMERCNPYFVRCI
+2717 VEKMERCNPYFVRCF
-2732 KPNHHKEPG
+2732 KPNHHKDPG
-2741 VFDMELVNTQLHYS
+2741 VFDMDLVNTQLHYS

-2765 EGYAIR
+2765 EGYPIR
-2771 MHFHSFLSRYKALL
+2771 MNFHSFLSRYKALL
-2785 CLRDL
+2785 CLTDP
-2790 PPADGENCVI
+2790 PPAEGENCVI
-2800 MLHKLGPVKNGSYQL
+2800 MLHRLGPVKKGSYQL
-2815 GVSKIFLREELY
+2815 GVSKIFLKEELY

-2841 AMTLQRYTRMCFIR
+2841 AATLQRYTRMCFIR
-2855 KNFTKFRRR
+2855 KSFVKFKRCMT
-2864 VALFQARCKGYLARK
+2864 LFQARCKGHLGRK
-2879 KFTLRRKY
+2879 KFILRRKY
-2887 LIRFRSAVL
+2887 IIRFRSAVL

-2967 LTLPLDINNYLMTHY
+2967 LTLPLDINNYFMTHY

-2996 APLENSL
+2996 APLESTL
-3003 IRMDEELKQG
+3003 IRLDEELKQG
-3013 AVNVFILILRFM
+3013 ALNIFILILRFM

-3045 GLANPSLRDEILAQ
+3045 GLSNPSLRDEILAQ

-3072 SERGWLLLCSCLSA
+3072 SERGWLLLSSCLSA

-3107 GYDCVCQH
+3107 GYNCVCQH
-3115 RLLQALQRLNV
+3115 RVLQALQRLNI

-3182 RAVVEGRRGWSV
+3182 RGVVEGRLGWSV

-3208 DYVLDLMSDLELPA
+3208 DYVLDLMSDVELPA
-3222 DFPKHSSYF
+3222 DFPKHISYF

-3249 LSGGFDMNNDL
+3249 LGGGFDMKDDVI
-3260 LSPAIPG
+3260 SSAIPG
-3267 SDGQDF
+3267 YNELSQDF

-3287 DPVLSDGTG
+3287 DPVLSDGSG
-3296 EIESAAGLSSR
+3296 EVESAAGLTSR
-3307 MKGAGGVGGGWK
+3307 MKGAGGVGGEWH
-3319 QEGQSTGP
+3319 QQGQSTGP
-3327 PPPPGAVRV
+3327 QLPPGAVRV

-3356 AQHAVMAQQQQAIM
+3356 AQQAALAQQQQTIV
-3370 NQQAIIM
+3370 NQQAVIM
-3377 AQQMTMQAMAMVGS
+3377 AQQMTMQAMAMVTS
-3391 PVTSPPTSPITSPP
+3391 PVSSPPTSPITSPP

-3416 YAPASPY
+3416 YGSPY
-3423 VVIPPSPYANI
+3423 AVLPPSPYANI
-3434 PPSPYANFIPTPYA
+3434 PPSPYANFTPTA
-3448 AENIPPSPYP
+3448 THMPPSPYP
-3458 PTARQEQTPS
+3458 PANPQN
-3468 QPQAQPRAEPTAQPQ
+3468 QPGAQPQPRASRPDPQ
-3483 AHRPNPQPSST
+3483 LNSTTTNKPQPA
-3494 KTNKTETGQPKA
+3494 QPKA
-3506 NAAAQAQSGKDSVS
+3506 NPAAQVQSGKDSGP

-3525 GVPVN
+3525 GIPIN
-3530 KDTPVRKF
+3530 KDKPARKF
-3538 APVVTSPPPPAPEV
+3538 APVVTTPLPPAGEV
-3552 VKYSPQS
+3552 VKSS
-3559 KDHVVPSQDIQEI
+3559 ARNSVHVVPSQDIQEI
-3572 IKRYNSPPPPPDQM
+3572 IKRYNSPPPPPD
-3586 PSGKRRP
+3586 PLPPGKRRP
-3593 EGKFKKKQTP
+3593 EGKFKKKQTA

-3614 MDHPPAPQPKR
+3614 MDNPPAPQPKR
-3625 PVPPSPSAPAMKE
+3625 PAAPSPSASAIKE
-3638 TGFKPTKGAKTR
+3638 AGFKPTKVTKTR
-3650 PPDRPLPIPPPV
+3650 ATDRPLPIPPPV

-3746 KHGVEQNMDPVEE
+3746 KHGVQQNMDPVEE

-3803 LKTVKSS
+3803 LKTVRSS

-3904 GLEKGYI
+3904 GLEKGYS

-3921 YLEDLKRDTPDF
+3921 FLEELKRDTQDF

-3941 SRSGAFPAECV
+3941 GRSGAFPAECV
-3952 HPIAP
+3952 HPVAP
-3957 PDFLSLPLDRKAEPR
+3957 PDFLTLPLDRKSEPR

-3981 SAIAVAV
+3981 SAVAVAV

-3998 QTIERVSLD
+3998 QTIEKVSLD
-4007 EFGDGDLDERALQDS
+4007 GFGDGDLDERALQDS

-4028 FAKKYFRQETKGK
+4028 FAKKYFRQAPSGK
-4041 GDSLKSKSK
+4041 GDSLKVK
-4050 NRDSRDPIEMIRFSK
+4050 NKDRDSREPTEMIKFSK
-4065 NPLTESL
+4065 TPLTGSL
-4072 IEFTDPAMNRVAA
+4072 IEFTDPAMNRVAG
-4085 DLFLSVMRF
+4085 DLFLSIMRF
-4094 MGDAPS
+4094 MGDAPPKGQS
-4100 RGSTEQE
+4100 EQE

-4144 CQRGWRMLYILTA
+4144 CQRGWRLLYILTA

-4189 ACEQNLKK
+4189 ASEQNLKK
-4197 TFQYGGRLVPPNS
+4197 TFQYGGRIVSPNS

-4222 KRQLFLFPGGIERH
+4222 KRQLLLFPGGIERH
-4236 AKIKTCSVALE
+4236 VKVKTCSVALE
-4247 VIEELCYEMGLHRLE
+4247 AIEELCYEMGLHRLE
-4262 AMEEYAIFVVTNR
+4262 AMEEYAVFLVTNR

-4292 TEAEMVDTN
+4292 TEAEVVDTN
-4301 YSFWFRRVIWTQPLK
+4301 YSFWFRRVVWTQPLK
-4316 FDNELCVAMHYNQV
+4316 FENELCVAMHYNQI

-4336 GLLNVLPHGKVS
+4336 GLLNVLPHGKIS
-4348 DQQFHQI
+4348 DQLFHQI

-4458 HKNTHELMTVVPL
+4458 HKNTHETMAVVPL
-4471 VEVQSSRT
+4471 VEVHSSRT

-4499 TQRVIQLQLEQGL
+4499 TQRLVQLQLEQGL